1 MNLNK
6 YQMNAYK
13 SAAKSDKDD
22 SSASEKKTFT
32 NVNKQIGD
40 IIAQKQKQF
49 AGDPDVRAAAKAL
62 TSGGLLKV
70 PEESAEPGQKES
82 VYRRVAKFLLLIGVD
97 EAAKVMPHLTEEQ
110 TKKIIPEIASIRSVS
125 PDEASTILAEFQA
138 LVQRSRE
145 DGGVDTARTILEKA
159 FGAEKAADMLN
170 KSVPFSAGKPF
181 EYLAEADS
189 DKVGALLKDE
199 SGAVRALVLSY
210 LKPKVS
216 ADVISA
222 LPDDE
227 KRDVILR
234 LAKMKEI
241 NPEVVRRVD
250 QAMHEKMNNVV
261 TEKSDRID
269 GRSALAQILKK
280 MSPDAEANVLGTL
293 SESDPD
299 LGKDLRERLFTI
311 DDVVAADDRFV
322 QNALRDMQDADV
334 AFLIAG
340 KSEEFR
346 SKILQNV
353 SKTRGDTILEEE
365 SLRKPMRRSDCEK
378 ITSQFFSVLRRAWE
392 DGKLV
397 IKGRDDDV
405 YV

>member
-1 MNLNK
+1 
-6 YQMNAYK
+6 MNAYSSASK
-13 SAAKSDKDD
+13 SGKDD
-22 SSASEKKTFT
+22 SSASEKKPFT

-49 AGDPDVRAAAKAL
+49 AGDPDVKAAAKAL

-110 TKKIIPEIASIRSVS
+110 TEKIIPEIASIRSVS

-170 KSVPFSAGKPF
+170 KSVPFSEGKPF

-189 DKVGALLKDE
+189 EKVGQLLKDE

-216 ADVISA
+216 AAVISA
-222 LPDDE
+222 LSEDE
-227 KRDVILR
+227 QRDVILR

-311 DDVVAADDRFV
+311 DDVVDANDRFI
-322 QNALRDMQDADV
+322 QNTLRDMQDADI
-334 AFLIAG
+334 AMLIAG
-340 KSEEFR
+340 KADVFR
-346 SKILQNV
+346 NKILTNV
-353 SKTRGDTILEEE
+353 SKTRGDSILEEE

-378 ITSQFFSVLRRAWE
+378 VTSQFFSVLRRAWE
-392 DGKLV
+392 EGKLV
-397 IKGRDDDV
+397 VKGRDDDV

>member
-6 YQMNAYK
+6 YQMNAY
-13 SAAKSDKDD
+13 
-22 SSASEKKTFT
+22 SSASKSEKDDGGASNGYDSASKNPYTG
-32 NVNKQIGD
+32 N
-40 IIAQKQKQF
+40 A
-49 AGDPDVRAAAKAL
+49 DVRAAAKAL

-70 PEESAEPGQKES
+70 PEESAEPDGQES

-110 TKKIIPEIASIRSVS
+110 TEKIIPEIASIRSVS

-159 FGAEKAADMLN
+159 FGSEKAADMLN

-189 DKVGALLKDE
+189 EKVGQLLKDE

-216 ADVISA
+216 AAVISA
-222 LPDDE
+222 LDEDDQ
-227 KRDVILR
+227 RDVILR
-234 LAKMKEI
+234 LAKLKNI

-250 QAMHEKMNNVV
+250 QAMHEKMNSVV
-261 TEKSDRID
+261 TEKSDHID

-280 MSPDAEANVLGTL
+280 MSPEAESTVLDTL

-311 DDVVAADDRFV
+311 DDVVEANDRFI
-322 QNALRDMQDADV
+322 QNTLRDMQDADI
-334 AFLIAG
+334 AMLIAG
-340 KSEEFR
+340 KADVFR
-346 SKILQNV
+346 NKILTNV
-353 SKTRGDTILEEE
+353 SKTRGDSILEEE

-392 DGKLV
+392 EGKLV
-397 IKGRDDDV
+397 IKGRDDDM
-405 YV
+405 YA

>member
-1 MNLNK
+1 
-6 YQMNAYK
+6 MNAYSSASK
-13 SAAKSDKDD
+13 SGKED
-22 SSASEKKTFT
+22 SSASEKKPFT

-49 AGDPDVRAAAKAL
+49 AGDPDVKAAAKAL

-110 TKKIIPEIASIRSVS
+110 TEKIIPEIASIRSVS

-170 KSVPFSAGKPF
+170 KSVPFSEGKPF

-189 DKVGALLKDE
+189 EKVGQLLKDE

-216 ADVISA
+216 AAVISA
-222 LPDDE
+222 LSEDE
-227 KRDVILR
+227 QRDVILR
-234 LAKMKEI
+234 LAKLKNI

-311 DDVVAADDRFV
+311 DDVVDANDRFI
-322 QNALRDMQDADV
+322 QNTLRDMQDADI
-334 AFLIAG
+334 AMLIAG
-340 KSEEFR
+340 KADVFR
-346 SKILQNV
+346 NKILTNV
-353 SKTRGDTILEEE
+353 SKTRGDSILEEE

-378 ITSQFFSVLRRAWE
+378 VTSQFFSVLRRAWE
-392 DGKLV
+392 EGKLV

>member
-1 MNLNK
+1 
-6 YQMNAYK
+6 MNAYK